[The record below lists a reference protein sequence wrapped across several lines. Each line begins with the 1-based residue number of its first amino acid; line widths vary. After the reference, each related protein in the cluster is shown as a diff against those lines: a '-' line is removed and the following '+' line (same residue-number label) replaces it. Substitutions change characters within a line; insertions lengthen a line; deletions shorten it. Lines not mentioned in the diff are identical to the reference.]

1 MKSPSAIPR
10 PWSEGNAYPPQLC
23 VSLTADTKSVSV
35 TSTASTTPKF
45 RNKDLGYGE
54 VRIGLTHKR
63 EMSLGEGEV
72 TTSQFCLGEEG
83 AIIDLSG
90 GSYH

>member
-1 MKSPSAIPR
+1 
-10 PWSEGNAYPPQLC
+10 
-23 VSLTADTKSVSV
+23 LTADTNSASV
-35 TSTASTTPKF
+35 TSTATTTPKF
-45 RNKDLGYGE
+45 RNKELGYGE

-72 TTSQFCLGEEG
+72 TTSQFCLGEQG

-90 GSYH
+90 GSYHRNPPQNCFYCKTGIRTLIFF